1 MRVAAVAVPMI
12 QVDLVVMVVE
22 VEVRGSMV
30 VIQRVM
36 EEPI

>member
-1 MRVAAVAVPMI
+1 MRVAGVAVPMI